1 MTKNY
6 TNRDGDVFTFTR
18 LDSSTILWEGPFE
31 YTRVSNKLDYTESFR
46 TFKEDFPESTLTL
59 EQFKSKVYACAWND
73 TGKTYIIGNKYRS
86 LITPIENEYKMVD
99 PMGGPYIAVGSS
111 LDTIIDSGIVSSIVK
126 ITTGYELKVKPF
138 DR

>member
-59 EQFKSKVYACAWND
+59 
-73 TGKTYIIGNKYRS
+73 
-86 LITPIENEYKMVD
+86 
-99 PMGGPYIAVGSS
+99 
-111 LDTIIDSGIVSSIVK
+111 
-126 ITTGYELKVKPF
+126 
-138 DR
+138 

>member
-1 MTKNY
+1 
-6 TNRDGDVFTFTR
+6 
-18 LDSSTILWEGPFE
+18 
-31 YTRVSNKLDYTESFR
+31 
-46 TFKEDFPESTLTL
+46 
-59 EQFKSKVYACAWND
+59 
-73 TGKTYIIGNKYRS
+73 
-86 LITPIENEYKMVD
+86 MVD